1 MRDDE
6 GTTARRPRPVA
17 EAPIGPYARGT
28 GLSKGWLLELITGSP
43 LDAIGR
49 IPSERLADEG
59 PALCAAICAALPDD
73 GALARLEPG
82 GADHE
87 LTVRVAAMTGAA
99 DPATL
104 VAAVDALRRVTW
116 RALREELRSPDPEL
130 VEALA
135 DRLAYVCA
143 VVAAGALRADS
154 RAAVAP
160 DAPRPEPDRSE
171 PPELLFPDDL
181 VTLRDR
187 RAAMSVP
194 PWRAW
199 VERRLAAH
207 RQDGRPFALLLVE
220 VDDLERLR
228 AAHDAVELTAAIEN
242 LERAATA
249 QLRPG
254 DVLVPDEPGRYWA
267 TLGDSDAD
275 AALIVATEL
284 ANAVTDGETALR
296 GAALTVSI
304 GIASSP
310 QDGVEVD
317 DLLDRAEEGVFR
329 ARAAGI
335 PVSS

>member
-28 GLSKGWLLELITGSP
+28 GLSKGWLLELITGSS

-49 IPSERLADEG
+49 MPSERLAAEG

-73 GALARLEPG
+73 GALTRLEPG

-87 LTVRVAAMTGAA
+87 LTTRVSWMTGAE
-99 DPATL
+99 DPAAL

-116 RALREELRSPDPEL
+116 RALREELRSPAPEL

-143 VVAAGALRADS
+143 VVAAGALRADP
-154 RAAVAP
+154 RAAAAP
-160 DAPRPEPDRSE
+160 DAPRRGPERSE

-187 RAAMSVP
+187 RAAMSVAP
-194 PWRAW
+194 LRAW
-199 VERRLAAH
+199 VERRLTAH

-220 VDDLERLR
+220 VDDLERLH
-228 AAHDAVELTAAIEN
+228 AAHEADELAAAIEG

-254 DVLVPDEPGRYWA
+254 DVLVPEGSGRYWV

-284 ANAVTDGETALR
+284 ANAVANGGTALR
-296 GAALTVSI
+296 GAVLTVSI

-317 DLLDRAEEGVFR
+317 ALLGRAEEGVFR

-335 PVSS
+335 PVST